1 MGILPNTDVS
11 VRNHFEPQRFSSS
24 LPHAPVMKLIH
35 RSLVAIIALEVHS
48 ILAQAPHNLTTI
60 VGTWS
65 SGAGAVLTGAVS
77 FFVAFDEEAF
87 LMKTFRAG
95 GLCKSRKLDLQS
107 TQGTTNILWYL
118 SDVCILLTI
127 TKTTGVSYSL

>member
-1 MGILPNTDVS
+1 
-11 VRNHFEPQRFSSS
+11 
-24 LPHAPVMKLIH
+24 MKLIH

-87 LMKTFRAG
+87 LMKPFVLEGFANPANLTFSPP
-95 GLCKSRKLDLQS
+95 KVLQIFF
-107 TQGTTNILWYL
+107 GI
-118 SDVCILLTI
+118 CRMCAFC
-127 TKTTGVSYSL
+127 